1 MRKPVCHLMVL
12 LSLSTLATADDQELL
27 REELRNAAD
36 REQRE
41 LVSREEALAEQVETA
56 ARLLQRQQEYIEQ
69 LEARIRALQDSPDRS
84 D

>member
-1 MRKPVCHLMVL
+1 MRKSICHLIAL
-12 LSLSTLATADDQELL
+12 LSLGAVATADDQDLL
-27 REELRNAAD
+27 RDELRDAVS

-41 LVSREEALAEQVETA
+41 LTSREETLAEQVETA
-56 ARLLQRQQEYIEQ
+56 ERLLQRQQEYIEQ